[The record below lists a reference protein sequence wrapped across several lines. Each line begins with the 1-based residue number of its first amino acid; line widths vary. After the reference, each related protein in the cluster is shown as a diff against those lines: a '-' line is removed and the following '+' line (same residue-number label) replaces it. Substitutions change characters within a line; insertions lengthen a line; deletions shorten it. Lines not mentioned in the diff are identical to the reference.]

1 MPKTIEVLEGAL
13 QNWEDYCLWNEVL
26 WKDKPQNNPSPRKW
40 RLFRNYLL
48 NYQKGPI
55 SKDYFS
61 GMTNGPSENEEERSD
76 LPYRTL
82 PLQILAWTTHSRRVF
97 NLPEELIYRFQ
108 SASYDGLQWGDLLWP
123 FDSFLVLT
131 EGQRVEVGEIK
142 GFLVT
147 HPITLVRDLLP
158 DAIDLIQCRSL
169 FQSRNIPT
177 LTHTERRSLQELAR
191 VKNPNPVKLLKK
203 LDRLGSDAERIP
215 FANLGAI
222 EPTQFIPEGNIAQTI
237 DSAQSS
243 VTKFYLSILVGLCL
257 YLEQLP
263 AQVVESPQ
271 WKPYQPKVREV
282 RGLITNDAEVCD
294 VGNFHTISPQ
304 TLERALE
311 KTNWPARS
319 VTPHWRRAHYRR
331 ARGTGHDPNA
341 PRTVLVRATIIHKDK
356 VPPGALVAGA
366 VSKLSLE

>member
-1 MPKTIEVLEGAL
+1 MPKTIEVLEEAL

-26 WKDKPQNNPSPRKW
+26 WGDKPQDNPSPKKW
-40 RLFRNYLL
+40 RQFRNYLL
-48 NYQKGPI
+48 NYQSGPV

-61 GMTNGPSENEEERSD
+61 GMTNGPTEEMGND

-82 PLQILAWTTHSRRVF
+82 PLQLLAWTIHSRRVF
-97 NLPEELIYRFQ
+97 NLPEEMIDRFV
-108 SASYDGLQWGDLLWP
+108 SVSYDGLQWGDLLWP
-123 FDSFLVLT
+123 FDSFLVLI
-131 EGQRVEVGEIK
+131 EGQRSGGGELK

-147 HPITLVRDLLP
+147 HPLALVGDLLP
-158 DAIDLIQCRSL
+158 EAIDLIQCRSL
-169 FQSRNIPT
+169 FQSANAAK
-177 LTHTERRSLQELAR
+177 LTHTDRRSLQEFAR
-191 VKNPNPVKLLKK
+191 VKNPNPAKLLKK
-203 LDRLGSDAERIP
+203 LKRLGSDSERIP
-215 FANLGAI
+215 FANLGAV
-222 EPTQFIPEGNIAQTI
+222 EPIQFIPKGDIGRTI
-237 DSAQSS
+237 ENAKPM
-243 VTKFYLSILVGLCL
+243 VKMYLSILAGLCL

-271 WKPYQPKVREV
+271 WKPYQPKVRDV
-282 RGLITNDAEVCD
+282 RGLITSGAEVCD

-304 TLERALE
+304 TLTQALE

-341 PRTVLVRATIIHKDK
+341 PRTVLVKATLIHKDK
-356 VPPGALVAGA
+356 VPPGALVGGS